1 MTFNMATPLRTA
13 KSASADGIPP
23 APLVGIAIPAYKAA
37 ATLEE
42 TLRSCLAQTVTDW
55 VAYVTVDGSECGP
68 EQQIVARLNDPRI
81 CLQWNGRCLGQFENF
96 NRAMLRC
103 YAVGVSWI
111 KLLCA
116 DDILHPDALERMLAV
131 AQQAPTCGLVYGYYR
146 GIDDT
151 GRVVTLCDVSHI
163 ATRVVSSE
171 EYVRVALPSFNPIGG
186 PSSVMLRASVLD
198 RCGIFDARLDYS
210 GEPDLWFRIVTQFD
224 VGVVGESPILDYRF
238 HENSITGR
246 GYNSARRFEQPL
258 DIVRNLIARSVP
270 FSRRWFMAQALLG
283 STVASDLLTAAA
295 FVRRGDLRVA
305 MTGLWTTVRRLSFW
319 AAPVALMDFVF
330 RLALLSTGHQ
340 PARNNPYA
348 ASEHDNAEVPRYSST
363 GADRG

>member
-1 MTFNMATPLRTA
+1 MTFNIRSPL
-13 KSASADGIPP
+13 SAVKGSSADCVPP
-23 APLVGIAIPAYKAA
+23 APLVGIAIPAYNAA
-37 ATLEE
+37 ETLEE

-55 VAYVTVDGSECGP
+55 VAYVTVDGGECGP

-81 CLQWNGRCLGQFENF
+81 RLQWNGRCLGQFENF
-96 NRAMLRC
+96 NRAMLSC
-103 YAVGVSWI
+103 YAAGVGWI

-116 DDILHPDALERMLAV
+116 DDILHPNALERMLAV
-131 AQQAPTCGLVYGYYR
+131 GQQGPACGLVYGYYR
-146 GIDDT
+146 GIDGT
-151 GRVVTLCDVSHI
+151 GRVVTHCDVSHI
-163 ATRVVSSE
+163 ATRVVPSE
-171 EYVRVALPSFNPIGG
+171 EYVLVALPGWNPVGG

-210 GEPDLWFRIVTQFD
+210 GDADFWFRVVTQFD

-238 HENSITGR
+238 HENSVTGR

-283 STVASDLLTAAA
+283 RTAASNFLTAAA
-295 FVRRGDLRVA
+295 FVRRGDLSLA

-319 AAPVALMDFVF
+319 AAPVAPIDFVF
-330 RLALLSTGHQ
+330 RLALLLTGHR
-340 PARNNPYA
+340 PARHNPYEP
-348 ASEHDNAEVPRYSST
+348 SEHETAEIPRYSST
-363 GADRG
+363 GAGRV